1 MEKKEYGFAQGQN
14 ILSLAKYLVNK
25 GVTSPLKLQKLLFF
39 LRYEELK
46 NQTTEGSYFAKNYN
60 FEAWIYGPVNRQS
73 YFILQDYFANQD
85 EAEKVWLSDKEMQL
99 IDQKY
104 ESYFLKWNRYTTNKL
119 VKKSHKNKAWLKA
132 RKDLDPNEICFEP
145 LDELTPDFLE
155 MN

>member
-60 FEAWIYGPVNRQS
+60 FEA
-73 YFILQDYFANQD
+73 
-85 EAEKVWLSDKEMQL
+85 
-99 IDQKY
+99 
-104 ESYFLKWNRYTTNKL
+104 
-119 VKKSHKNKAWLKA
+119 
-132 RKDLDPNEICFEP
+132 
-145 LDELTPDFLE
+145 
-155 MN
+155 